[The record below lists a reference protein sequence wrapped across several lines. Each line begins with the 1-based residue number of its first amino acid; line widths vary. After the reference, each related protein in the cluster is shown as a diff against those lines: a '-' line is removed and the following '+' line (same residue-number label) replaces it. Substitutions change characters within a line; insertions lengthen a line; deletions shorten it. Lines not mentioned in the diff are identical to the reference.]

1 MRTLED
7 ASTSCC
13 FASAADALEAF
24 FKASFSARFCASTLR
39 VDVAAARASVD
50 WC

>member
-1 MRTLED
+1 MRTLEL

-13 FASAADALEAF
+13 LASAAEALDAF

-39 VDVAAARASVD
+39 VEVAAARASGG